1 MGCHGAAGGWRI
13 RRRSNLGP
21 SHVPDAACREGQ
33 HLPQRGHLLSGGG
46 GARGHCRDRGR
57 ARGAR
62 ANGERSAHARAG
74 PCRQADRAI
83 DWQHDT
89 TVEVLRKI
97 DSADGM
103 PGLTDSLLWQ
113 DVRLFDAHEAHG
125 ISGEPGTVVAQCD
138 GALARATVEGA
149 VWIGHVRSVA
159 PMSLKLA
166 ATKSSRRKPRICRTG
181 QDAATV
187 RSNIA
192 SIARLAGCNSTS
204 TTAP

>member
-1 MGCHGAAGGWRI
+1 MASDDPRI
-13 RRRSNLGP
+13 RVR
-21 SHVPDAACREGQ
+21 
-33 HLPQRGHLLSGGG
+33 
-46 GARGHCRDRGR
+46 
-57 ARGAR
+57 
-62 ANGERSAHARAG
+62 G

-83 DWQHDT
+83 GWQHDT
-89 TVEVLRKI
+89 TVEVLRNT

-113 DVRLFDAHEAHG
+113 DVRLFDAHEARG

-159 PMSLKLA
+159 EELETRGDEYL
-166 ATKSSRRKPRICRTG
+166 RRKPRICRTG

-192 SIARLAGCNSTS
+192 SIARLASCNSTS
-204 TTAP
+204 TTAPRAPRTARHFSTPKGTSQRLSNRACARNQGAAADRRP